1 MKVWLAGTFFLVF
14 IIGCSGRPGEIIAE
28 VSGKPISSVEFQSRY
43 SKYLAQFQQRD
54 NILLR
59 KQILNNM
66 INELLIHEDIRNL
79 GLDTDPPALEKLRSI
94 RTQAILDEY
103 SKHVSIDTLQVRDAE
118 LEREFV
124 SFNTKVNA
132 RYLLAKS
139 KDDALGLKKRLANG
153 EPFEVLAREVFR
165 DPGLA
170 NNGGSLGTFGW
181 GEMESPLEEAAF
193 SIPLGEVSD
202 PIKLRAGY
210 ALLRVDHRTRTPLS
224 SQYDF
229 EKQREKLERAIIE
242 RRVVQLVK
250 QAGEDI
256 AKGMTYAFNEA
267 AVNSVVQHWSSITS
281 DNHGGNEII
290 SVRSLTEL
298 DPKTELVRIDND
310 AWTVDDFLDRMGEI
324 TPAQKR
330 RVKSSEDVKSIIQGL
345 AARDAI
351 VRRAETL
358 GIASSE
364 RVQEQVIRV
373 SEEYLLKRW
382 AAQVQDTVGQQGFDE
397 ELLRELYQSKRH
409 EYAFPPEVNVAE
421 ILVRT
426 KAEAESILKELSQG
440 KDFARLARQKS
451 IRLWAAKNG
460 GELGYGTRATY
471 GILGEKFFAA
481 SNGMILGP
489 ELVDPYFG
497 VFKILDKREGRQKT
511 FEEATPSIIE
521 ELKALKKREA
531 FGAAVEN
538 LRVRSNITIRMEALA
553 NVDLR
558 KPT

>member
-1 MKVWLAGTFFLVF
+1 MKAWLPGVFVFVF
-14 IIGCSGRPGEIIAE
+14 IFGCGERPGEIVAE
-28 VSGKPISSVEFQSRY
+28 VNGKQISSLEFHDRY

-54 NILLR
+54 NLLLR

-66 INELLIHEDIRNL
+66 INEMLIHEDIRNL
-79 GLDTDPPALEKLRSI
+79 GLDADGPAVEKLRSI

-103 SKHVSIDTLQVRDAE
+103 AKHVSTDTLEVSDAE

-124 SFNTKVNA
+124 LFNTKVNA

-139 KDDALGLKKRLANG
+139 QDDARGLKKRLTQG
-153 EPFEVLAREVFR
+153 ETFEVLAREVFQ

-170 NNGGSLGTFGW
+170 NSGGSLGTFGW
-181 GEMESPLEEAAF
+181 GDLEPSLEEAAF
-193 SIPLGEVSD
+193 STPIGEVSD
-202 PIKLRAGY
+202 PIRIRAGY
-210 ALLRVDHRTRTPLS
+210 AVLRVDHRLRTPLS

-229 EKQREKLERAIIE
+229 EKQREKLRRAIIE

-256 AKGMTYAFNEA
+256 AKNMTYAFNEP
-267 AVNSVVQHWSSITS
+267 AVNLIFRHWQSLTS
-281 DNHGGNEII
+281 DDHHGNEI
-290 SVRSLTEL
+290 VNVQSLPEL
-298 DPKTELVRIDND
+298 GPGTELVRIDND
-310 AWTVDDFLDRMGEI
+310 TWTVNDFLDRIAEI

-330 RVKSSEDVKSIIQGL
+330 RVKSSHDLKNLVQGL

-351 VRRAETL
+351 IRRSESL

-364 RVQEQVIRV
+364 RVQEQVTRV

-382 AAQVQDTVGQQGFDE
+382 AAHVQDTVGINGFNE
-397 ELLRELYQSKRH
+397 QLLSEAYRLKRH

-421 ILVRT
+421 ILLRT
-426 KAEAESILKELSQG
+426 KAEAESILKELKRG
-440 KDFARLARQKS
+440 KDFARLAGEKS

-481 SNGMILGP
+481 SNGMIVGP
-489 ELVDPYFG
+489 EFVDPYFG

-521 ELKALKKREA
+521 ELKAIKKREV
-531 FGAAVEN
+531 FSAAIES
-538 LRVRSNITIRMEALA
+538 LRTRSTISIRMEALA